1 MSYDH
6 ILQRNNIKPRIM
18 LYIRHRIN
26 TVKDLKTVPENMG
39 IELDLRYKNNDL
51 ILQHDPFKDGEYF
64 EDLLKEYKH
73 SFIVL
78 NIKSEGI
85 EDETLRLLN
94 KYNVRNYFFL
104 DVSFPALIR
113 LSKRGEKNVAARFSE
128 YEPIEQ
134 CLCLKGFVNWVWV
147 DCFNKIPDD
156 EQSYKEIKKYFNIC
170 LVSPELHKH
179 PTERITEFKKIV
191 SEFNVNAICT
201 KVPEL
206 WEQ

>member
-1 MSYDH
+1 
-6 ILQRNNIKPRIM
+6 M

-94 KYNVRNYFFL
+94 KYKIKDYFFL
-104 DVSFPALIR
+104 DVSFPALIK
-113 LSKRGEKNVAARFSE
+113 LSKKGEKNIAARFSE

-134 CLCLKGFVNWVWV
+134 CLSLKGLVNWVWV
-147 DCFNKIPDD
+147 DCFSKIPND
-156 EQSYKEIKKYFNIC
+156 EKCYMEIKKYFKMC
-170 LVSPELHKH
+170 LVSPELQKRSPVEI
-179 PTERITEFKKIV
+179 PTIKMILKKYKID
-191 SEFNVNAICT
+191 AICT
-201 KVPEL
+201 KSPGL
-206 WEQ
+206 WEI